1 MDLVTVEMSL
11 RGVVGISIVF
21 GVGVKISQ
29 AEQACRDVSADPG
42 TSSPD
47 ASSRVSPNIIFFS
60 HLKPIESTAA
70 KTVRTFVD
78 LMKTSSNDERDVSD
92 VE

>member
-1 MDLVTVEMSL
+1 VDLVTVEMSL

-29 AEQACRDVSADPG
+29 AEQASRDVSADPRNIV
-42 TSSPD
+42 TRRVQ
-47 ASSRVSPNIIFFS
+47 SRLPKHHFFP

-78 LMKTSSNDERDVSD
+78 LMKNSSNDERDVSD